1 MTEDLDDMAR
11 NPLRVAAALFTV
23 LVAIGLCVAVVSAPI
38 WYLMQ

>member
-23 LVAIGLCVAVVSAPI
+23 LIFLVGVCGAPM